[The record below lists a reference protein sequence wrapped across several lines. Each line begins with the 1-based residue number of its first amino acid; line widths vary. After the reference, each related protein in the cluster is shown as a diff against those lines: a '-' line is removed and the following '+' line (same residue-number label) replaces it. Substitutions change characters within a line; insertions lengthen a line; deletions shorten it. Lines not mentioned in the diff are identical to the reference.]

1 MKSISHI
8 VTGIASAI
16 TVDTALRS
24 VANMCG
30 RLFYDDINNVL
41 FKLFA
46 EMFPEVIPPIV
57 TAIIVYVINAFLFII
72 GCLLPDCD
80 CEKSAIGRIIHIP
93 VKHRTWTH
101 TVWCL
106 APLILMGFAVSC
118 FFWLAYGYLLH
129 LFFDSL
135 SKGGVCWFYPISQ
148 YKTWSNGAQVK
159 KNHKFYLYRTGKMSE
174 TVTLICVVI
183 IGTVMS
189 IYAMYLTA
197 EHGGLP
203 FHAEQIVDASRV

>member
-16 TVDTALRS
+16 TVDTVLRS
-24 VANMCG
+24 IAITCG
-30 RLFYDDINNVL
+30 KSFYNDINIMM
-41 FKLFA
+41 FESFA
-46 EMFPEVIPPIV
+46 AIFPETFPLTI
-57 TAIIVYVINAFLFII
+57 TAIIVYTINVFSFLT

-80 CEKSAIGRIIHIP
+80 CEKSTIGRIIYIP

-106 APLILMGFAVSC
+106 VPLILMGFAVSC

-135 SKGGVCWFYPISQ
+135 SKRGVCWFYPISQ

-159 KNHKFYLYRTGKMSE
+159 KNHKFYLYRTGKTSE
-174 TVTLICVVI
+174 MVTLTCIVI

-203 FHAEQIVDASRV
+203 FHAEQIVDASQV